1 VRRGVGPRGL
11 ALIKHFEGCR
21 LEAYQDSGGVWTIGY
36 GHTRAVKPG
45 DRITD
50 AQAESLLRADLANS
64 ERSVGALVRVPLSQ
78 AQFDALVSF
87 EFNTGGLELRGK
99 AGKPA
104 PSMLLRLVNDE
115 RHLAVPEQL
124 CRWRHDNGR
133 ELKGLIR
140 RRVAEA
146 ALYLED

>member
-1 VRRGVGPRGL
+1 LRRGIGPRGL

-21 LEAYQDSGGVWTIGY
+21 LDAYQDTGGIWTIGY

-45 DRITD
+45 DRISD
-50 AQAESLLRADLANS
+50 AQAESLLRADLASS
-64 ERSVGALVRVPLSQ
+64 ERSVGTLVRVPLTQ

-87 EFNTGGLELRGK
+87 EFNTGGLQVRSRTGRSQ
-99 AGKPA
+99 A
-104 PSMLLRLVNDE
+104 STLLKLVNEE